1 VAELP
6 DGVVTFLLTDVEGST
21 RIWEEAPD
29 PMMQALMQHDEAI
42 DEAAAAHNGVS
53 VKPRGEGD
61 SRFLVFRSAIDAV
74 AAAAEMQRRLAA
86 VEWATPEPLR
96 VRASLLH
103 TGTADL
109 QLGDY
114 YGSAVNRAAR
124 LRAIAHGGQTIMS
137 SSTWE
142 LVQDQLPAGV
152 TVRDMGEHGL
162 KDLSRPERVFQIN
175 VQGLADSFPP
185 LVSLGTVPN
194 NLPEQL
200 TDFIGRQVELGDAK
214 RLIGETRLLSILA
227 PGGAGKTRLA
237 IQTAADVIDDFPDG
251 VFFVDLAPID
261 SSADIVQAVAESVG
275 IALSTEE
282 DMQTQLLGYLA
293 AKQQLLVFDNLEH
306 LEGGA
311 VIVSEILKAAPQ
323 VKVIATTRA
332 KLQVTGETVLTL
344 SGLETSWDSPEDAL
358 RASGVRLFIDAAKRA
373 DPSFG
378 LADDDLEPVAR
389 ILQLVDGMPLGIML
403 AAAWVDMLS
412 IAEIATEIPRNLDFL
427 DSELRDL
434 PDRHRSMRAVFD
446 YSWAMLSE
454 DDRRIFRALSV
465 FRGGFTRVA
474 AEEVAGASLRSL
486 AGLVNRSLVV
496 SDRDAGRYA
505 IHELLRQYAEAELR
519 QNQEL
524 WDATIENHA
533 SYYAQLTSE
542 AEALIPLSDQKR
554 AFRMV
559 EDDLDNIRWAWRH
572 ALVTA
577 NAVTVRKLVV
587 GLYLLHEIRGWYQ
600 AAVGLF
606 GEALEALDAD
616 AADEATQIARS
627 TAAAV
632 QAHFVGNLGKPD
644 AGVALASEAAEKLAA
659 LPDRHAHLIAL
670 ETQCELLSFGNNPE
684 AVLAVSGEAIRVAE
698 EHGFEWWAAG
708 MRNYPPTVEIQLGN
722 IETATRLLEEG
733 DAVLS
738 RLGDHF
744 MRTWNLE
751 LQAMIATMQ
760 NRLLDAVELHR
771 RAIEL
776 ARDLGYP
783 RAMQIGSQGLGEAHA
798 AAGELDDADEAF
810 LDALALSEQMGLVRE
825 MAGMM
830 TKVAAVRVEMGKK
843 EEAVEILACVIA
855 DPISGQQLVT
865 ENAPISD
872 TAEEALARLEE
883 ELDPK
888 AHAAAYA
895 RGSAKSIDV
904 GAKELLAG
912 RRPPTAAVV

>member
-1 VAELP
+1 MAELP
-6 DGVVTFLLTDVEGST
+6 DGVLTFLLTDVEGST
-21 RIWEEAPD
+21 RIWEEAAD
-29 PMMQALMQHDEAI
+29 PMMQALVQHDEAI
-42 DEAAAAHNGVS
+42 DEAAAAHNGIS

-61 SRFLVFRSAIDAV
+61 SRFLVFRSALDAV
-74 AAAAEMQRRLAA
+74 AAAADIQRRLGA
-86 VEWATPEPLR
+86 VDWATPEPLR
-96 VRASLLH
+96 VRASLH

-137 SSTWE
+137 ASTWE
-142 LVQDQLPAGV
+142 LVRDHLPARV

-162 KDLSRPERVFQIN
+162 KDLTRPERVFQIN
-175 VQGLADSFPP
+175 VEGLAEDFPP
-185 LVSLGTVPN
+185 LASLGAIPN

-200 TDFIGRQVELGDAK
+200 TEFIGRQVELEDAE
-214 RLIGETRLLSILA
+214 RLIGETRLLTILA
-227 PGGAGKTRLA
+227 PGGAGKSRLA
-237 IQTAADVIDDFPDG
+237 IQAAAEVIDDFPDG
-251 VFFVDLAPID
+251 VFFVDLAPIG

-275 IALSTEE
+275 VALSTEE

-358 RASGVRLFIDAAKRA
+358 RASGVRLFIDAARRA

-389 ILQLVDGMPLGIML
+389 ILRSVDGMPLGILL
-403 AAAWVDMLS
+403 AAAWVDMLPV
-412 IAEIATEIPRNLDFL
+412 AEIASEIPKSLDFL

-496 SDRDAGRYA
+496 SDREAGRYA

-519 QNQEL
+519 QNEEL
-524 WDATIENHA
+524 WDATVERHA
-533 SYYAQLTSE
+533 TYYAGLTAHAE
-542 AEALIPLSDQKR
+542 ELLPLCDQREALRI
-554 AFRMV
+554 V
-559 EDDLDNIRWAWRH
+559 ENDIDNIRWAWRN
-572 ALVTA
+572 ALATA
-577 NAVTVRKLVV
+577 NAVTVRKLLV
-587 GLYLLHEIRGWYQ
+587 GLYFLHEIRGWYQ

-606 GEALEALDAD
+606 TEALGALDAD

-632 QAHFVGNLGKPD
+632 HAHFVGNLGKPD
-644 AGVALASEAAEKLAA
+644 AGVALASAAAERLAA
-659 LPDRHAHLIAL
+659 LPDRNAHLIAL
-670 ETQCELLSFGNNPE
+670 ETQCELLSYGGDPE
-684 AVLAVSGEAIRVAE
+684 AVLAVSEEAIRVAE
-698 EHGFEWWAAG
+698 EHSDEWWAAA

-751 LQAMIATMQ
+751 LQARIATMQ
-760 NRLLDAVELHR
+760 DRLHDAAELHR

-798 AAGELDDADEAF
+798 AAGELDAADDAF

-830 TKVAAVRVEMGKK
+830 TKVAAIRAELGKT
-843 EEAVEILACVIA
+843 EEAVEILACVLA
-855 DPISGQQLVT
+855 DRVSDQQLVT
-865 ENAPISD
+865 ESVPISQM
-872 TAEEALARLEE
+872 AEEVLSKLEE
-883 ELDPK
+883 DLQPD
-888 AHAAAYA
+888 AYAAAYA
-895 RGSAKSIDV
+895 RGRVRSIEA
-904 GAKELLAG
+904 GAKELLA
-912 RRPPTAAVV
+912 RRRHPTATVV